1 MLLTRFEETVPRWEA
16 PEAFRAAHNPAEDN
30 NPLYL
35 DHPQFEGFE
44 IRQMGHRETAE
55 WHEQSIMAR
64 PDPLD
69 WNKSVSSWLGLK
81 KSGGSHGSNNAGPR
95 GSSNAL
101 PEMRKTNGPGSHHL
115 RPHRAPMY
123 KL

>member
-1 MLLTRFEETVPRWEA
+1 MLKTTPFMLFTRFEEIVPRWEA
-16 PEAFRAAHNPAEDN
+16 SEAFRAAHNPAEDN

-64 PDPLD
+64 PDTLD
-69 WNKSVSSWLGLK
+69 WNKSLSSWLGLK
-81 KSGGSHGSNNAGPR
+81 KSGGSHGSNNAGSR
-95 GSSNAL
+95 G
-101 PEMRKTNGPGSHHL
+101 
-115 RPHRAPMY
+115 
-123 KL
+123 